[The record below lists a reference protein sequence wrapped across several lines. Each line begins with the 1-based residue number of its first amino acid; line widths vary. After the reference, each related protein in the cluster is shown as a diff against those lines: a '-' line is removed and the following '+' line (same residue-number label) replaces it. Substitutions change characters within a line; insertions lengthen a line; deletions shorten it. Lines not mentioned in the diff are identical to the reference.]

1 MPGPSLTT
9 PTGPGAASRGTILVR
24 LGAVQGRVSDM
35 SPGGMIGAGLLAQ
48 AVGLEL
54 HVEPAIFGEPS
65 APKRSHWTFDL
76 AEARPL
82 IASATKYTEAA
93 FKAGQFPLM
102 FLSECATSV
111 GTAAAVHRHRPEAR
125 IIWFDAHGDFN
136 TPETTT
142 TAYLGGITL
151 TGASGYWHTGFGG
164 DMQPD
169 RLVLVGARDLDLPEA
184 ELLAQAGA
192 KVLAPGLGLAE
203 RVLRAVENDPVWV
216 HIDCDVLDPMTF
228 RGIDPDYRVPGGP
241 TPQEVKEILAQLAAN
256 NEIIGLEVAEFD
268 APSTPDAQRA
278 AVLAVLDMIGPLLAP
293 LRAG

>member
-1 MPGPSLTT
+1 MPRPSSV
-9 PTGPGAASRGTILVR
+9 PSVKSGAVPPGTFPVR

-35 SPGGMIGAGLLAQ
+35 SPGGMIGAGLLAR

-54 HVEPAIFGEPS
+54 QVEPAIFGEPS

-82 IASATKYTEAA
+82 IASATEHTEAA
-93 FKAGQFPLM
+93 FEAGQFPMM
-102 FLSECATSV
+102 FLSECATSI
-111 GTAAAVHRHRPEAR
+111 GTAAAVHRRRPEAW
-125 IIWFDAHGDFN
+125 IVWFDAHGDFN

-169 RLVLVGARDLDLPEA
+169 RLVLAGARDLDPPEA

-192 KVLAPGLGLAE
+192 KVLAPGPGLAE
-203 RVLRAVENDPVWV
+203 RVLQAVGRDPVWV
-216 HIDCDVLDPMTF
+216 HIDCDVLDPATF
-228 RGIDPDYRVPGGP
+228 PGIDPDYRVSGGP
-241 TPQEVKEILAQLAAN
+241 TPQELKEILAQFAAN

-268 APSTPDAQRA
+268 APTTPDAQRA
-278 AVLAVLDMIGPLLAP
+278 AVLSVLDIIDPLLVL
-293 LRAG
+293 LRAK